1 MEKYIKWIEK
11 INKKKIITAFVN
23 CNEQSLKKKYCDIVS
38 NICESV
44 FNNKEKWDDALKY
57 VANGFIN
64 ELKPENFLSIEGSL
78 FLFSKNFKYAQDE
91 LLTGIAQ
98 LIIGFNKFFKEG
110 NLEIQTDLF
119 FFFFEAICE
128 ILSGYID

>member
-1 MEKYIKWIEK
+1 MEKYIKWIER

-38 NICESV
+38 NIYESV

-64 ELKPENFLSIEGSL
+64 ELKPENFLSIE
-78 FLFSKNFKYAQDE
+78 
-91 LLTGIAQ
+91 
-98 LIIGFNKFFKEG
+98 
-110 NLEIQTDLF
+110 LF
-119 FFFFEAICE
+119 FFFLK
-128 ILSGYID
+128 ILNMHKMNY